1 MNSNTNLNV
10 INSII
15 GFGTVFSGDLDLTGL
30 LKIDGDFSG
39 SVKAEGKVLIGHTG
53 RAKCSIFAKTVVIGG
68 VVKGDIYADD
78 RVVLLSTGMVL
89 GNIRAPRLIMEDG
102 VLFNGELTI
111 TQKNEGKESILEP
124 LSSKSFTP
132 FTEKK

>member
-1 MNSNTNLNV
+1 MDNANVNV

-53 RAKCSIFAKTVVIGG
+53 RAKCSIFAKTVVVGG
-68 VVKGDIYADD
+68 VVKGDIYAED
-78 RVVLLSTGMVL
+78 RVVVLSTGMVL
-89 GNIRAPRLIMEDG
+89 GNIRSPRLVMEEG

-111 TQKNEGKESILEP
+111 TQAIGENENIMEPVSSES
-124 LSSKSFTP
+124 FAP
-132 FTEKK
+132 FHTV

>member
-1 MNSNTNLNV
+1 MNNNNV
-10 INSII
+10 NVVNSII

-53 RAKCSIFAKTVVIGG
+53 RAKCSIFAKTVVVGG
-68 VVKGDIYADD
+68 IVKGDIYAED
-78 RVVLLSTGMVL
+78 RVVVLSTGMVI
-89 GNIRAPRLIMEDG
+89 GNIRSPRLVMEEG

-111 TQKNEGKESILEP
+111 TSVDKSKKDILNP
-124 LSSKSFTP
+124 ASSEAFSP
-132 FTEKK
+132 FSVTK

>member
-1 MNSNTNLNV
+1 MNNTNVNVNV

-39 SVKAEGKVLIGHTG
+39 SVKAEGKVLIGHSG
-53 RAKCSIFAKTVVIGG
+53 RAKCSIFAKTVVVGG
-68 VVKGDIYADD
+68 VVKGDIYAED
-78 RVVLLSTGMVL
+78 RVVVLSTGMVI
-89 GNIRAPRLIMEDG
+89 GNIRAPRLVMEEG

-111 TQKNEGKESILEP
+111 TQGSEGSDIMDTASSESFSPFEEKN
-124 LSSKSFTP
+124 
-132 FTEKK
+132 

>member
-1 MNSNTNLNV
+1 MDKTNSNV

-68 VVKGDIYADD
+68 VVKGDIYAED
-78 RVVLLSTGMVL
+78 RVVVLSTGMVL
-89 GNIRAPRLIMEDG
+89 GNIRAPKLVMEDG

-111 TQKNEGKESILEP
+111 IHSEKSEALDTTNAESF
-124 LSSKSFTP
+124 SP
-132 FTEKK
+132 FETVE

>member
-1 MNSNTNLNV
+1 MSNINTNV

-15 GFGTVFSGDLDLTGL
+15 GYGTVFTGDLDLTGL

-53 RAKCSIFAKTVVIGG
+53 RAKCSIFAGTVVVGG
-68 VVKGDIYADD
+68 IVKGDIYAED
-78 RVVLLSTGMVL
+78 RVVVLSTGMVI
-89 GNIRAPRLIMEDG
+89 GNIRAPKLVMEEG

-111 TQKNEGKESILEP
+111 TQNENNEKETLNPIATETFS
-124 LSSKSFTP
+124 P
-132 FTEKK
+132 FHAI